1 MAEQATTSAGSQKA
15 RLRLMKFS
23 AQELEILVTEVV
35 NNYDVLLGPLSTK
48 TPLSSKQA
56 IWEAMLSRINA
67 LGVCQRTVEILKKR
81 WADFKRKTKE
91 KLAKHGVSKEQLSP
105 LESLVEST
113 LQPEHL
119 QDTSR
124 IQNGPVLE
132 DIVAHAS
139 VRVESAHTAPEVLDI
154 KEEASEIE
162 EFPVNSTEHGSD
174 QDQGSFEFQFV
185 HIKNEEPDMN
195 SVSVEVEDSLT
206 MDPVQQS
213 QPCPYCQYT
222 FTTAHYL
229 EKHLQRRHTV
239 EYMEIV
245 GAQSS
250 SHINPLLHHG
260 QQPAFCPEDG
270 PPTTQQPIRQHTPGY
285 PTTRLSRVP
294 RRAGGVTQRGQP
306 RQRAPSFNWEEKS
319 LLVQEVMTNR
329 KELLGNFLLK
339 PSQKKRKWERIA
351 QKVSALGYHRRTT
364 ADIQKR
370 FYDLRREIRT
380 KMAALRCA
388 RVMTE
393 GELPPRSPLTEEEQ
407 CILTTLDAVAM
418 QGIVGVDT
426 AEPQLTAWREQ
437 PPRTPF
443 TQVEPRV
450 LQGLI
455 GIDTADPHLL
465 TASRTAHV
473 LSCEVLPVKEE
484 QTASLSPPASPAQT
498 PSPAPSPP
506 HTHRDT
512 SLIQKCPRAEALHS
526 PTTSPS
532 PPPSPARPACPPGQ
546 LAADP
551 SELLVQVIEAQSL
564 SVKPVSQV
572 TKRGKPRQRA
582 PRFNHKE
589 NRLLVKE
596 VVNNKKELLGN
607 LVLKPSQRKRKWER
621 IAQKV
626 SALGYHRR
634 RAADIQKRFYDL
646 RRAVRT
652 KMAALRCARVMTE
665 GELPPR
671 SPLTEEEQC
680 ILTTLD
686 AVAMQG
692 IVGVDTAEPQL
703 TASSRTAHVLSCEV
717 LPVKEEQ
724 TASLSPL
731 ASPAQTPSPAPSPP
745 HTQRDT
751 SLIQNCPRAEALH
764 SPTTSP
770 SPPPSPARPACPP
783 GQLAANPSELL
794 VQLLAAQR
802 DGNSGQASI
811 VRILASMKEQQ
822 AQQLGVLQSLAEKQS
837 HMVERHEALEQRL
850 GEISTSLNQLVAGL
864 LPTLQLLSSAAQGLH
879 TPLVSQP
886 CPPPAPDC

>member
-1 MAEQATTSAGSQKA
+1 
-15 RLRLMKFS
+15 
-23 AQELEILVTEVV
+23 
-35 NNYDVLLGPLSTK
+35 
-48 TPLSSKQA
+48 
-56 IWEAMLSRINA
+56 
-67 LGVCQRTVEILKKR
+67 
-81 WADFKRKTKE
+81 
-91 KLAKHGVSKEQLSP
+91 
-105 LESLVEST
+105 
-113 LQPEHL
+113 
-119 QDTSR
+119 
-124 IQNGPVLE
+124 
-132 DIVAHAS
+132 
-139 VRVESAHTAPEVLDI
+139 
-154 KEEASEIE
+154 
-162 EFPVNSTEHGSD
+162 
-174 QDQGSFEFQFV
+174 
-185 HIKNEEPDMN
+185 
-195 SVSVEVEDSLT
+195 
-206 MDPVQQS
+206 
-213 QPCPYCQYT
+213 
-222 FTTAHYL
+222 
-229 EKHLQRRHTV
+229 
-239 EYMEIV
+239 
-245 GAQSS
+245 
-250 SHINPLLHHG
+250 
-260 QQPAFCPEDG
+260 
-270 PPTTQQPIRQHTPGY
+270 
-285 PTTRLSRVP
+285 
-294 RRAGGVTQRGQP
+294 
-306 RQRAPSFNWEEKS
+306 
-319 LLVQEVMTNR
+319 MTNR

-351 QKVSALGYHRRTT
+351 QKVSALGYHRRT
-364 ADIQKR
+364 AGDVQKR

-407 CILTTLDAVAM
+407 CILTTLDAVTM

-455 GIDTADPHLL
+455 GIDTADPHLI

-473 LSCEVLPVKEE
+473 LSCEELPVKEE

-512 SLIQKCPRAEALHS
+512 SLIQNCPRVEALHS

-532 PPPSPARPACPPGQ
+532 PPLSPARSACPPGQ

-551 SELLVQVIEAQSL
+551 SELLVQVIKAQSL
-564 SVKPVSQV
+564 SVKPLSQV
-572 TKRGKPRQRA
+572 TKLGKPRQRA

-626 SALGYHRR
+626 SALRYHRR

-652 KMAALRCARVMTE
+652 KMVALRCARVMTE

-770 SPPPSPARPACPP
+770 SPPPSPAGPACPP

-802 DGNSGQASI
+802 DGNSGQAGI
-811 VRILASMKEQQ
+811 ARILASMKKQQ

-837 HMVERHEALEQRL
+837 HMVEHHKALEQRL

-864 LPTLQLLSSAAQGLH
+864 LPTLQILSSAAQGLH
-879 TPLVSQP
+879 TPPVSQP